1 MRSFTASRTATLN
14 SMSGALPSYG
24 SNKLQLEPS
33 EHFDAGNVLKFITAM
48 KNVSSTL
55 IREHRSIGLLHRK
68 IGIKYLPP
76 LQTDSGELAGNLY
89 ETILEI

>member
-1 MRSFTASRTATLN
+1 
-14 SMSGALPSYG
+14 
-24 SNKLQLEPS
+24 
-33 EHFDAGNVLKFITAM
+33 M

-68 IGIKYLPP
+68 IGIKSLPP